1 MRPLFTILLLKLS
14 ICSASPPAPA
24 STSAVVTPR
33 LRENLSVS
41 RQPASRGEPVALR
54 GGEKMLCTLRKDT
67 PPACIGEIALALQ
80 PVNTDADDGRY
91 AKAHAEH
98 PVSIEGIDLRHLD
111 AAGYHRCVF
120 SPGQGPVECWWRD
133 VAQHEGQH
141 PQPLSFE
148 NAQDIAAEAQT
159 CVIDSAGTV
168 ACSGSPTCVG
178 PEHSD
183 EVFDPTRPVDVPGVN
198 KARLIDKALHM
209 GCVVREDSTVACW
222 GKILERAEC
231 TPNASVVPT
240 LDQVVD
246 IAVGDYSACALRADN
261 RVLCWGNNEDRTLG
275 VAEPIFSK
283 VPIEV
288 REAHP
293 AVKIDSSS
301 RGYAVLR
308 VDGSVI
314 AWGSGVVLDE
324 KQPPQ
329 RVDLAHP
336 AVDLVAMDGLVCA
349 LLVTGDVECEGYK
362 VDFAV
367 KEGRPRPP
375 FEGKAPWVEAPLY
388 RLAPAAAD

>member
-1 MRPLFTILLLKLS
+1 MRTLHAILLAKLS
-14 ICSASPPAPA
+14 VCGATSSAPTPSPMVP
-24 STSAVVTPR
+24 SI
-33 LRENLSVS
+33 RESLSVS
-41 RQPASRGEPVALR
+41 ARPARVGEPVSLV
-54 GGEKMLCTLRKDT
+54 GGENVLCALRKDA
-67 PPACIGEIALALQ
+67 PPACIGEVGLALE
-80 PVNTDADDGRY
+80 PVDADDGRY
-91 AKAHAEH
+91 VRTHTER
-98 PVSIEGIDLRHLD
+98 PVAIEGLDLGSLSV
-111 AAGYHRCVF
+111 GSSMRCVV
-120 SPGQGPVECWWRD
+120 GRGATVDCWRRH
-133 VAQHEGQH
+133 AGEKGTYPNQLG
-141 PQPLSFE
+141 LSRVRE
-148 NAQDIAAEAQT
+148 LAAADQT
-159 CVIDSAGTV
+159 CAIVE
-168 ACSGSPTCVG
+168 SGEVLCTGDQTCGGRDAIPGYDMSKV
-178 PEHSD
+178 
-183 EVFDPTRPVDVPGVN
+183 VKIPGVN
-198 KARLIDKALHM
+198 KARLIDRDLHM